1 MSHCASEDHT
11 DHTVDLGQL
20 FKTDMFHTKG
30 YRFQQIDFLSTERYE
45 CLEHMPRN
53 LPKKMVLNLTACR
66 LAQPL
71 QATQLNGSL
80 LKFLN
85 IPFVPDLAQTKEL
98 TLTDSLPI
106 FPELGIYSPGN
117 LISC

>member
-1 MSHCASEDHT
+1 
-11 DHTVDLGQL
+11 
-20 FKTDMFHTKG
+20 
-30 YRFQQIDFLSTERYE
+30 
-45 CLEHMPRN
+45 
-53 LPKKMVLNLTACR
+53 MVLNSTACR

-85 IPFVPDLAQTKEL
+85 IPFVPGLAQTKEL

-106 FPELGIYSPGN
+106 FPELGIYSLGN
-117 LISC
+117 FISC